1 MRDWAL
7 LIRSLAWP
15 IVALTA
21 MATFRL
27 ELVGIFSA
35 IKRQIE
41 NAKRFK
47 GRAFGA
53 SFELASEVTQ
63 RFVQNV
69 SKSDGPA
76 TESETEEFARKV
88 HEYENFNDPD
98 ARTRAKLRHPLADRL
113 GTLAV
118 SLGLK
123 RLELANGSEG
133 QLVALATAI
142 VLHPLRG
149 DLAAIEKAAAKVT
162 FKYTAYRLVLAL
174 ISVIPTVALNKRTLQ
189 RLEAILANIAANAR
203 AADDPALHS
212 IIESTK
218 DEIENHQS
226 EFQG

>member
-63 RFVQNV
+63 RLSRMSQR
-69 SKSDGPA
+69 A
-76 TESETEEFARKV
+76 TAPRPSVR
-88 HEYENFNDPD
+88 
-98 ARTRAKLRHPLADRL
+98 RRSSRAKFTSTRMSMIPML
-113 GTLAV
+113 G
-118 SLGLK
+118 
-123 RLELANGSEG
+123 R
-133 QLVALATAI
+133 ALSYGTRSQIGWERWRFPSA
-142 VLHPLRG
+142 
-149 DLAAIEKAAAKVT
+149 
-162 FKYTAYRLVLAL
+162 
-174 ISVIPTVALNKRTLQ
+174 
-189 RLEAILANIAANAR
+189 
-203 AADDPALHS
+203 
-212 IIESTK
+212 
-218 DEIENHQS
+218 
-226 EFQG
+226 